1 MPFWSVQ
8 PLKISKP
15 FLFVNT
21 LIVQEP
27 FLLEVGAVLPELEI
41 SYCTYGRI
49 NEQAD
54 NVIWIC
60 HALTANADA
69 MDWWPGLVGPGK
81 FFDPEKYF
89 IVCANILGSC
99 YGTTGPA
106 SIDPR
111 TKKTYGSD
119 FPIVTIRDMVNV
131 HQLLAKHL
139 GIQEVELLIGG
150 SMGGQQVLEWAIM
163 EPQFAKRIC
172 VLATNARHSAW
183 GIAFNEAQRM
193 AIESDPSWQ
202 KREPGAGKSGLESAR
217 AIAMLSYRN
226 YQTYELTQTE
236 KNGEVLDNYR
246 ASSYQRYQGLKLFNR
261 FDVLSY
267 WHLSKAMDSHHVGRG
282 RGGIEKALTQ
292 IKVNAL
298 VIGIHSDVLFPIG
311 EQAVIAKSIPNA
323 HLEIIDSFYGHDGFL
338 IESELIGALLS
349 DFLADKELENNNKHP
364 LGEKID
370 VINLNTDAI
379 PGTEEF

>member
-1 MPFWSVQ
+1 M
-8 PLKISKP
+8 
-15 FLFVNT
+15 NT
-21 LIVQEP
+21 LIVKEP
-27 FLLEVGAVLPELEI
+27 FLLEVGESLPELEI
-41 SYCTYGRI
+41 SYCTYGEL

-54 NVIWIC
+54 NIIWIC

-69 MDWWPGLVGPGK
+69 ADWWPGLVGNAK

-111 TKKTYGSD
+111 TQTTYGRD
-119 FPIVTIRDMVNV
+119 FPLITVRDMVNA
-131 HQLLAKHL
+131 HRLLAEHL
-139 GIQEVELLIGG
+139 KIKQVELLIGG

-163 EPQFAKRIC
+163 QPQFAKRVC

-193 AIESDPSWQ
+193 AIESDPTWQ
-202 KREPGAGKSGLESAR
+202 ERKPGAGKAGLESAR

-236 KNGEVLDNYR
+236 KNGELLDQFR

-267 WHLSKAMDSHHVGRG
+267 WYLSKAMDSHHLGRG
-282 RGGIEKALTQ
+282 RGGLEKALAQ
-292 IKVNAL
+292 IQVNTL

-311 EQAVIAKSIPNA
+311 EQATIAKGIPGA
-323 HLEIIDSFYGHDGFL
+323 QLEIIDSFYGHDGFL
-338 IESELIGALLS
+338 IESELIAGLL
-349 DFLADKELENNNKHP
+349 DNFLADKRPAHNHKRELE
-364 LGEKID
+364 EKID
-370 VINLNTDAI
+370 LIDLNTDAI
-379 PGTEEF
+379 PGTEGF

>member
-1 MPFWSVQ
+1 M
-8 PLKISKP
+8 
-15 FLFVNT
+15 NT
-21 LIVQEP
+21 LIVKEP
-27 FLLEVGAVLPELEI
+27 FLLEVGESLPELEI
-41 SYCTYGRI
+41 SYCTYGKL

-54 NVIWIC
+54 NVVWIC

-69 MDWWPGLVGPGK
+69 LDWWPGLVGPGK
-81 FFDPEKYF
+81 FFDPQSYF

-111 TKKTYGSD
+111 TRTTYGKD
-119 FPIVTIRDMVNV
+119 FPVVTVRDMVRC
-131 HQLLAKHL
+131 HQILAKKL
-139 GIQEVELLIGG
+139 GIRQVELLIGG

-163 EPQFAKRIC
+163 APDFAKRIC

-202 KREPGAGKSGLESAR
+202 DRTPGAGKAGLESAR

-226 YQTYELTQTE
+226 YQTYELTQTD
-236 KNGEVLDNYR
+236 KNGELLDDYR
-246 ASSYQRYQGLKLFNR
+246 ASSYQRYQGMKLFNR

-267 WHLSKAMDSHHVGRG
+267 WYLSKAMDSHHVGRG
-282 RGGIEKALTQ
+282 RGGLEKALSRIT
-292 IKVNAL
+292 ARSL

-311 EQAVIAKSIPNA
+311 EQATVARGIKGSQ
-323 HLEIIDSFYGHDGFL
+323 LEIIDSFYGHDGFL
-338 IESELIGALLS
+338 IESELIAGLLGP
-349 DFLADKELENNNKHP
+349 FLADEIARNGNKRALE
-364 LGEKID
+364 EKMD
-370 VINLNTDAI
+370 VIDLNTDAI
-379 PGTEEF
+379 PGTEGF